1 MIPYSIEL
9 KNFLSYGETVQRV
22 DFRQHA
28 LICLSGKN
36 GHGKSALLD
45 ALTWALWGQ
54 ARKITGAVKADEGLL
69 HLGQT
74 RMVVSVE
81 FSCGGTIYRVR
92 REFAKTYGRP
102 YASLDYEVFD
112 AQSNKFLSLTEKTI
126 KATQICIER
135 IIGLDYETFINSAFI
150 RQGQSNE
157 FSKKSAKERKQV
169 LATILGLSH
178 YDHLQQRALE
188 KVKLFS
194 EEKKG
199 LLLVHEQH
207 ARDIAHEEAL
217 TLRLAEERQ
226 KLEGYTSAL
235 ATISEKIRVL
245 EHSYAACK
253 AAQQTARTLSE
264 EYTALE
270 HTIAVQRDQLRE
282 LVVTWRQTHV
292 GLLKLPDYNV
302 LHEEK
307 RLLVGQETV
316 LMEQRQKA
324 LAVHERIVAVR
335 EQLNKRHST
344 LIAEHGR
351 ITEQSSR
358 LVHECEVAF
367 HNQGTRRVEHD
378 HQGQEILAKLIV
390 VKRELQ
396 DCEQACGQH
405 DACIK
410 NLERVMQQFDKRK
423 AYYHMLVQ
431 RGTWIKNECG
441 ELEHKNQSLRAAH
454 QPSCPLCEQL
464 LTAKRKQFLADRF
477 EEQREFLTRRLQR
490 VTFLVKKLKEI
501 LIAQHE
507 ERVAAQNAVDKLHD
521 EQRKRED
528 LVKKI
533 HDLEEAAHKHTT
545 AHDVLVREE
554 QSCKEKLDG
563 VRKQLEDAQLRA
575 QRAVES
581 DETIKEFSALLA
593 SLEREKQ
600 LLATDDVVYR
610 QLQLRRLHIDEQ
622 IAQLASLAQIY
633 KTQQDRRT
641 QCSMLAKE
649 IKRMVTVK
657 GQLAERRSAFTTLD
671 VQEQQLQLNIDEC
684 SGERVRQTKEK
695 ELLLHGI
702 GSITSD
708 LSRIETIKKSAA
720 ALTVQVQYLEREIED
735 YQAIAMAASKNGI
748 QALLIEEA
756 IPEIEQEANTILERL
771 TDNQAHI
778 FIESLRDLKSGGVK
792 ESLDIHISD
801 SAGMRPYEMYSGGE
815 AFRIDF
821 ALRIA
826 VAKLLARRAGTAL
839 QTLIIDE
846 GFGSQDEEGLS
857 HIMDVLHA
865 IRDDFAKILIVS
877 HLAEFKHN
885 FPVHFVVEKSP
896 SGSVITIE
904 ERG

>member
-1 MIPYSIEL
+1 MIPHSIEL
-9 KNFLSYGETVQRV
+9 KNFLSYGETVQRI

-102 YASLDYEVFD
+102 YAALDYEVFD
-112 AQSNKFLSLTEKTI
+112 AQANKFLSLTEKTI

-135 IIGLDYETFINSAFI
+135 VIGLDYETFINSAFI

-169 LATILGLSH
+169 LATILGLTH

-188 KVKLFS
+188 KVRLFS

-207 ARDIAHEEAL
+207 AREIAHEEAL

-235 ATISEKIRVL
+235 ATISEKLQVL
-245 EHSYAACK
+245 EHAYAACK
-253 AAQQTARTLSE
+253 AAQQTASTLRE

-270 HTIAVQRDQLRE
+270 QTIVAQREQLGE
-282 LVVTWRQTHV
+282 LVAAWRQTHI

-302 LHEEK
+302 LHEQK
-307 RLLVGQETV
+307 RLLVEQETV

-324 LAVHERIVAVR
+324 LAVHERMVALR
-335 EQLNKRHST
+335 EQLNKRQNT
-344 LIAEHGR
+344 LAAEHGR
-351 ITEQSSR
+351 IIEQSSR
-358 LVHECEVAF
+358 LVHEREVAY
-367 HNQGTRRVEHD
+367 HNQSVRRAEHER
-378 HQGQEILAKLIV
+378 QEQEILAKLAAAQ
-390 VKRELQ
+390 RELKN
-396 DCEQACGQH
+396 CEQACGQH
-405 DACIK
+405 DACMK
-410 NLERVMQQFDKRK
+410 NLERIMQQFDKRK

-441 ELEHKNQSLRAAH
+441 ELEHKNQSLRASH

-464 LTAKRKQFLADRF
+464 LTAKRKQFLADRL
-477 EEQREFLTRRLQR
+477 EEQSEFLTRRLQR
-490 VTFLVKKLKEI
+490 VSFLVKKLKEI

-507 ERVAAQNAVDKLHD
+507 ERVAAQTAVDKLHD

-533 HDLEEAAHKHTT
+533 HDVKEEVCKHKN
-545 AHDVLVREE
+545 AHDLLVHEE
-554 QSCKEKLDG
+554 QACKEQLDG
-563 VRKQLEDAQLRA
+563 IRKQLEDALA
-575 QRAVES
+575 QAQQATES
-581 DETIKEFSALLA
+581 DETIKELSVLLA

-641 QCSMLAKE
+641 QCSVLAKE
-649 IKRMVTVK
+649 IKRMAAAK
-657 GQLAERRSAFTTLD
+657 RQLADRLSTFASLD
-671 VQEQQLQLNIDEC
+671 TQEQQLRLSIDEC
-684 SGERVRQTKEK
+684 SDERVRHTKEK
-695 ELLLHGI
+695 DLLLHDI
-702 GSITSD
+702 GSIASD
-708 LSRIETIKKSAA
+708 LSRIETIKKSAT
-720 ALTVQVQYLEREIED
+720 ALTAQVQLLEREIED

-877 HLAEFKHN
+877 HLVEFKHN
-885 FPVHFVVEKSP
+885 FPVHFIVEKSP